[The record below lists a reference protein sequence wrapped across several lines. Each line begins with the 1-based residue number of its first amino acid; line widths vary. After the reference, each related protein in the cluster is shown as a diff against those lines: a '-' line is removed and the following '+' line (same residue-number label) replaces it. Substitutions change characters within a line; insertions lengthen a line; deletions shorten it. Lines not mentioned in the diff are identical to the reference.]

1 MVFVIDETFKSDNII
16 LLIEML
22 VALKKAVGWGSTGT
36 SGSSSA
42 TRLFSAAQ
50 SQLFQHQGLPLST
63 HLRLRPQP
71 CTSSC
76 VTV

>member
-22 VALKKAVGWGSTGT
+22 VAFKKAVGWGSTGT

-42 TRLFSAAQ
+42 TRLFSAA
-50 SQLFQHQGLPLST
+50 
-63 HLRLRPQP
+63 
-71 CTSSC
+71 
-76 VTV
+76 